1 MNTYLVLEMNGAS
14 PSQVKSLHKLIN
26 NNRQPYGSLSN
37 VLRRPAVVE
46 GT

>member
-1 MNTYLVLEMNGAS
+1 MNTYLEMNGAS
-14 PSQVKSLHKLIN
+14 PSQVKSIHKQQTTN
-26 NNRQPYGSLSN
+26 GSLSN